1 MKYKEINRIP
11 VEDLNDIRND
21 DGENDSNAI
30 RTILKHYL
38 VELNQ
43 ILALNK
49 KPLLKLD
56 NITIDLDDEIDNHH
70 TNIMSV
76 KISCDTFRFQLEE
89 QFNNCGILVST
100 RTSVSY
106 NNIGIG
112 TFLHAIKE
120 DIAYVNG
127 YSFMMYTDSI
137 TNSDTLLK
145 PNTKI
150 MESIGTKRI
159 FKGYNTRSGNFIAI
173 WMKDLTSYYNKRQN
187 KENKKETK
195 NLETLTELPF

>member
-11 VEDLNDIRND
+11 VEDLDDIRNND
-21 DGENDSNAI
+21 AENESEPI

-38 VELNQ
+38 VELNK

-70 TNIMSV
+70 SNIMSV
-76 KISCDTFRFQLEE
+76 KIECSVFRFHLEE

-100 RTSVSY
+100 RTWTGY

-120 DIAYVNG
+120 DIAYINS

-137 TNSDTLLK
+137 SNSDTFLR

-150 MESIGTKRI
+150 MDSIGTKRI

-173 WMKDLTSYYNKRQN
+173 WIKDLTSYYDKRKD

>member
-49 KPLLKLD
+49 KPLLKLND
-56 NITIDLDDEIDNHH
+56 ITIDLDDEIDNHH
-70 TNIMSV
+70 SNIMSV
-76 KISCDTFRFQLEE
+76 KISCGVFRFQLEE

-100 RTSVSY
+100 RTWVAY
-106 NNIGIG
+106 TNIGIG

-120 DIAYVNG
+120 DIACVNG

-137 TNSDTLLK
+137 SNSDTLLK

-173 WMKDLTSYYNKRQN
+173 WMKDLTSYYNKRQD
-187 KENKKETK
+187 KENKIKNK